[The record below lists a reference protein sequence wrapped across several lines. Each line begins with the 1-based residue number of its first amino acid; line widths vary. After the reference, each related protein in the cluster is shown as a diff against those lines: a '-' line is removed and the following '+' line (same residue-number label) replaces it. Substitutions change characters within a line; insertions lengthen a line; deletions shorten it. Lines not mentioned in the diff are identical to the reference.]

1 MKPIP
6 IAPLDVS
13 YVLNSEMKRR
23 NVEEIPIKTQPS
35 LTLFQNM
42 RTFKLKKSN
51 KPKFNLEKVSGFSSL
66 HKFNPQD
73 LGLPK

>member
-23 NVEEIPIKTQPS
+23 KVEEIPVKTEPS
-35 LTLFQNM
+35 ITLFQNI
-42 RTFKLKKSN
+42 RTYTLKKSN
-51 KPKFNLEKVSGFSSL
+51 KPNFNLEKVSGFASL